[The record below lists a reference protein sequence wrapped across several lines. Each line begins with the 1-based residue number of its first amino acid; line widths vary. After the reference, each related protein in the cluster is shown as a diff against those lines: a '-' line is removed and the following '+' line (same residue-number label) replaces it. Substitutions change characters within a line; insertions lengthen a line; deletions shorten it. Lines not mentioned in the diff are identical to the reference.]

1 MKRSTCKEVKQA
13 IRQYILDH
21 ITLDNYG
28 IDESSLSNSEKILK
42 VFQIFQH
49 EKQWTIFYWGK
60 SHAFQDWLR
69 GVPSAIAT
77 VISYYDKRKII
88 EKWLEETPEESERY
102 SDDTMCDLYY
112 WLLTREFMAMVR
124 EGGKTT

>member
-60 SHAFQDWLR
+60 SHAFQDWL
-69 GVPSAIAT
+69 
-77 VISYYDKRKII
+77 
-88 EKWLEETPEESERY
+88 
-102 SDDTMCDLYY
+102 
-112 WLLTREFMAMVR
+112 
-124 EGGKTT
+124 

>member
-42 VFQIFQH
+42 VFQIFQQFSIG
-49 EKQWTIFYWGK
+49 ENPMLF
-60 SHAFQDWLR
+60 
-69 GVPSAIAT
+69 
-77 VISYYDKRKII
+77 KIGC
-88 EKWLEETPEESERY
+88 EVCRV
-102 SDDTMCDLYY
+102 
-112 WLLTREFMAMVR
+112 LLQP
-124 EGGKTT
+124 